1 MTPRVNNTKHDHMVV
16 GFDTTLLILQD
27 INLIMVSKPNSR
39 DIREW
44 VIDFC
49 NSYEDHSY
57 DNITEYI
64 DGIVPYTY
72 FEILSLFNNMGLE
85 ITHAHVGT
93 PIWEIMRMDI
103 FYIWEERFREDYEE
117 YMNGLE
123 EQ

>member
-1 MTPRVNNTKHDHMVV
+1 MVV

-85 ITHAHVGT
+85 ITTAHVGL
-93 PIWEIMRMDI
+93 PIWQIMRTDI
-103 FYIWEERFREDYEE
+103 FYIWEERFREEYEQ
-117 YMNGLE
+117 YMDKLE
-123 EQ
+123 EE

>member
-1 MTPRVNNTKHDHMVV
+1 MVV

-27 INLIMVSKPNSR
+27 INLIMVNKPNSR

-57 DNITEYI
+57 DNLTEYV

-72 FEILSLFNNMGLE
+72 FEISSLFNNMGLE
-85 ITHAHVGT
+85 ITPAHVGL
-93 PIWEIMRMDI
+93 PIWQVMRTEI

-117 YMNGLE
+117 YMYELE
-123 EQ
+123 EE